1 MIVLYLNEVNVLA
14 ASLIYALII
23 HNIAHKSKVI
33 ERKTQVFVFM
43 KLQEKQK
50 RVGIKKTRHAV
61 RAT

>member
-23 HNIAHKSKVI
+23 HNIVHKSKVI
-33 ERKTQVFVFM
+33 EWKSQVFVFI

-50 RVGIKKTRHAV
+50 RVGIKKRGTRP
-61 RAT
+61 RF

>member
-1 MIVLYLNEVNVLA
+1 MLA

-43 KLQEKQK
+43 KLQEK
-50 RVGIKKTRHAV
+50 
-61 RAT
+61 

>member
-33 ERKTQVFVFM
+33 ERKAQVFVFM

-50 RVGIKKTRHAV
+50 RVGIKKRGTRP
-61 RAT
+61 RF

>member
-1 MIVLYLNEVNVLA
+1 LIVLYLNEVNVLA

-50 RVGIKKTRHAV
+50 RVGTKKTRH
-61 RAT
+61 